1 MTLFLRR
8 TFPLLLTFLFGVAAA
23 LQYYIPHPLSEAAL
37 TEISVWLRIILGFA
51 MILGIASLC
60 HVHYAKIRIRAAG
73 WGYSMVVYLSMLATV
88 AVGLWSSG
96 QEEGTG
102 FGWIYT
108 YALLALQGT
117 MFSMLGFFVASAA
130 FRAFRAR
137 SKEAAVLLVAALIVM
152 FGRVPLGEYL
162 IPAAGPLAGWILN
175 VLNTA
180 ARRGIIIGISLGGI
194 ATSIKIIFGI
204 ERSYLGGRD

>member
-1 MTLFLRR
+1 
-8 TFPLLLTFLFGVAAA
+8 
-23 LQYYIPHPLSEAAL
+23 
-37 TEISVWLRIILGFA
+37 
-51 MILGIASLC
+51 
-60 HVHYAKIRIRAAG
+60 
-73 WGYSMVVYLSMLATV
+73 MVVYVSMLATV
-88 AVGLWSSG
+88 GVGLWAGG

-102 FGWIYT
+102 FGWIYAYT
-108 YALLALQGT
+108 LLALQGT
-117 MFSMLGFFVASAA
+117 MFAMLGFFVASAA

-137 SKEAAVLLVAALIVM
+137 SKEAAVLLLAAIVMM

-162 IPAAGPLAGWILN
+162 VPAAGPLAGWLLN

-204 ERSYLGGRD
+204 ERSYLGGRE

>member
-8 TFPLLLTFLFGVAAA
+8 TFPLILTFVFGVAAA
-23 LQYYIPHPLSEAAL
+23 LQYYIPHPVSEAAL
-37 TEISVWLRIILGFA
+37 TEVSVWLRIILGFA

-60 HVHYAKIRIRAAG
+60 HVHYAKIRTRVAG
-73 WGYSMVVYLSMLATV
+73 WGYSLVVYLSMLATV
-88 AVGLWSSG
+88 AVGLWSGG

-137 SKEAAVLLVAALIVM
+137 SKEAAVLLVAAVLMM

-162 IPAAGPLAGWILN
+162 VPAAGPIAGWLLN

>member
-1 MTLFLRR
+1 MTLFFRR

-73 WGYSMVVYLSMLATV
+73 WGYSLVVYLSMLATV